1 MRERGPFINHAS
13 TQPPKGNP
21 AAQHRQH
28 TQPGQ
33 MLLLL
38 LLFRDAHGAADDNN
52 RRERLL
58 FLLHQMTIGPNF
70 FYKMWIIY

>member
-13 TQPPKGNP
+13 TQLPRGT
-21 AAQHRQH
+21 QHRQH
-28 TQPGQ
+28 TAGE
-33 MLLLL
+33 MLLL

-58 FLLHQMTIGPNF
+58 FLLHQRTQDPISF
-70 FYKMWIIY
+70 HKMWIFY